1 MTEQVLRQ
9 ALNKVDV
16 WGYAQESTLEVKSF
30 NDKVTGQ
37 PYNAIMGD
45 VTIKTGEDETHVI
58 SYFAKEL
65 TKDGA
70 VSKNFKSLK
79 TAMDEMVTVA
89 DIAQGY
95 SDGEPSALTCQGEL
109 TLNEFKT
116 QNGELV
122 SNVRIGGKFA
132 PSRFKGERSEFQPKA
147 EYTIEGIVYK
157 NIIAEM
163 GKDDEETGRLKI
175 EIYVPLYKGKIIPLS
190 FVTVPTLQQNQKDYL
205 EENFTKGASVKLW
218 GKLVNKSKKI
228 ERVIEA
234 GFGEDTVE
242 TTYERVREF
251 VAVGGVLY
259 EDGVHKEV
267 FDTSLLK
274 EAIAIRERFLASI
287 EAKEQKPQ
295 QQQSAGFGGEAPT
308 QTAPPANK
316 QANDNLEDLFG
327 ED

>member
-1 MTEQVLRQ
+1 MAEQVLRQ
-9 ALNKVDV
+9 AFNKVDV

-30 NDKVTGQ
+30 NDKETGQ
-37 PYNAIMGD
+37 PYKAISGD
-45 VTIKTGEDETHVI
+45 VTIKTSEDETHVI

-65 TKDGA
+65 TKEGA

-95 SDGEPSALTCQGEL
+95 ADGEPSMLMCQGEL
-109 TLNEFKT
+109 SLNEYRG
-116 QNGELV
+116 QDGEVKSLV
-122 SNVRIGGKFA
+122 KISGKFA
-132 PSRFKGERSEFQPKA
+132 PSRFKGERSEFEPKA

-157 NIIAEM
+157 NIIAEID
-163 GKDDEETGRLKI
+163 KDGEETGRLKI

-190 FVTVPTLQQNQKDYL
+190 FVTKPTLPKNQKDYL
-205 EENFTKGASVKLW
+205 EDNFTKGTSIKLW

-234 GFGEDTVE
+234 VFGEDTVE
-242 TTYERVREF
+242 TTYERVRELLI
-251 VAVGGVLY
+251 VGGALY
-259 EDGVHKEV
+259 EEGVHNEV

-274 EAIAIRERFLASI
+274 EAIANRQRFLASL
-287 EAKEQKPQ
+287 EVKEQKQ
-295 QQQSAGFGGEAPT
+295 QAKQKAGFGEEAPT
-308 QTAPPANK
+308 KTAPKNNK
-316 QANDNLEDLFG
+316 IDDNIEDLFG